1 MLYSALLG
9 NPVDHSV
16 SPVLFRIFAEKA
28 NIEYAHLKINIP
40 SKDRLH
46 DSLVNLKKLGFC
58 GINITLPYK
67 LDIKNELDE
76 ISVEA
81 RKIGAVN
88 TVVFKKNKMIGY
100 NTDARGA
107 LLTIEK
113 KLRPIL
119 KSDKIL
125 VIGAGGAARAVIFE
139 LFKKCKNVTILNRD
153 IKEANK
159 ISSDFSFE
167 ANKINVE
174 ILSDENLKKNLKECN
189 FIINTT
195 PVGMYPQND
204 DRIIS
209 KKVFSQFKD
218 LKGKYFFD
226 VIFNPYKTTFLVDA
240 EKRGAKISSGTYMM
254 IYQAIYAFKLWTGI
268 DLKRLNIEEINNEL
282 IVALQRH

>member
-9 NPVDHSV
+9 NPVDHSI
-16 SPVLFRIFAEKA
+16 SPTLFKIFAEKA
-28 NIEYAHLKINIP
+28 GIEYAHLKINIP

-46 DSLVNLKKLGFC
+46 DSLVMLKDLGFC
-58 GINITLPYK
+58 GINVTLPYK
-67 LDIKNELDE
+67 LDVKKELDE

-81 RKIGAVN
+81 NKIGAVN

-100 NTDARGA
+100 NTDAKGA

-113 KLRPIL
+113 KLRPVL

-139 LFKKCKNVTILNRD
+139 LFKKCKNVTILNRNME
-153 IKEANK
+153 EANEV
-159 ISSDFSFE
+159 SRDFSFGS
-167 ANKINVE
+167 NKINVE
-174 ILSDENLKKNLKECN
+174 ILSDENLEKKLKECN

-195 PVGMYPQND
+195 SVGMYPMNN

-209 KKVFSQFKD
+209 KKVFSKVKNF
-218 LKGKYFFD
+218 KGKYFFD
-226 VIFNPYKTTFLVDA
+226 VIFNPYKTTFLIDA
-240 EKRGAKISSGTYMM
+240 EKRGARISSGTYMM

-268 DLKRLNIEEINNEL
+268 DLKELKIEEINNDL
-282 IVALQRH
+282 IIALK